1 MAEFSPNTVDVHELA
16 ALWHLPHQGFTG
28 SNIVWSH
35 GKQVQIPSVMKG
47 SREGVCLGLNH
58 YADRDELVY
67 MPLSDR
73 ATHTAIVG
81 RTGTG
86 KSTLLHILGAL
97 DTPTS
102 GSLLYKGN
110 DVSRLSPSKQ
120 AELRNRVFGFVFQ
133 FYHLLPDFTA
143 LENVLLPCFIG
154 KQFSKNAPSKENFHN
169 RAVSLLERVG
179 LGGRLTHKPHKL
191 SGGEKQR
198 VAIVRALINQPEL
211 LLCDEPT
218 GNLDTQTGDGIRDM
232 IWGLNK
238 TMHQTVVIVTH
249 DQGMADQADRVIKIT
264 DGRIIY

>member
-1 MAEFSPNTVDVHELA
+1 MNNSYLCDIVTSKSSPFSTNMSNPTVNDNNHTLLQAINIYKEYKSGEQI
-16 ALWHLPHQGFTG
+16 LPVLREISLSVEKGE
-28 SNIVWSH
+28 IV
-35 GKQVQIPSVMKG
+35 V
-47 SREGVCLGLNH
+47 
-58 YADRDELVY
+58 
-67 MPLSDR
+67 
-73 ATHTAIVG
+73 IVG
-81 RTGTG
+81 ASGAG

>member
-1 MAEFSPNTVDVHELA
+1 MSNSTVNDNNHTLLQAINIYKEYKSGEQI
-16 ALWHLPHQGFTG
+16 LPVLREISLSVEKGE
-28 SNIVWSH
+28 IV
-35 GKQVQIPSVMKG
+35 V
-47 SREGVCLGLNH
+47 
-58 YADRDELVY
+58 
-67 MPLSDR
+67 
-73 ATHTAIVG
+73 IVG
-81 RTGTG
+81 ASGAG

-154 KQFSKNAPSKENFHN
+154 KRFLKNAPAKDEFHN

-179 LGGRLTHKPHKL
+179 LGGRLTHKPSKL

-218 GNLDTQTGDGIRDM
+218 GNLDTQTGYEIRDL

-238 TMHQTVVIVTH
+238 TMYQTVVIVTH
-249 DQGMADQADRVIKIT
+249 DQSMADHADRVIKIT
-264 DGRIIY
+264 DGRIIH